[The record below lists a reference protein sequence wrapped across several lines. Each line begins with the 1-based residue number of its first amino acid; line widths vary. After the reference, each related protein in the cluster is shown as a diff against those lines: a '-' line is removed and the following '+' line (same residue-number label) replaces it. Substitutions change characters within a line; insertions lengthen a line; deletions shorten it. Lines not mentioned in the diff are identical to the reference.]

1 MNENC
6 LINCLSYLDLNDLI
20 EIFHYRKDYF
30 KIFFKNLIKNNVNN
44 KKSIDNLSITNFL
57 NYVPLPTY
65 FKYNIFEIKTNNFY
79 EINEKNEN
87 NIMQS
92 NICIPHP
99 SISPIPFTFGFI
111 SKNKYKL
118 VNSNIY
124 YYEVKLEESNYTYT
138 DSLLSVGYGSINNL
152 VIKHH
157 VGQQDNS
164 VGLHSNSGK
173 VFINKSKN
181 GIVISNKIK
190 NGDVIGAGLIYLK
203 NDYYIPFFTLNGKLL
218 KFVREVIL
226 TGLLT
231 PQMSCRKI
239 NGINVNFSHNKFKFN
254 IEKLINSYNNI
265 ISTKNKYILKNYDI
279 KLYKFIT
286 RRLNNVHFSN
296 KTEPMYFQIPTVNIN
311 FNPLNTSNQINSF
324 LQNITNNAINSL
336 HSPINNTENISNLP
350 YESDSEEIIEESVDD
365 ETSLLMY
372 SDNILN
378 FFEGPNLD

>member
-1 MNENC
+1 M
-6 LINCLSYLDLNDLI
+6 
-20 EIFHYRKDYF
+20 
-30 KIFFKNLIKNNVNN
+30 
-44 KKSIDNLSITNFL
+44 
-57 NYVPLPTY
+57 PTY

-111 SKNKYKL
+111 NKNKYKL

-124 YYEVKLEESNYTYT
+124 YYEVKLEESNYTYN

-157 VGQQDNS
+157 VGDQDNS
-164 VGLHSNSGK
+164 VGLHSSSGR

-181 GIVISNKIK
+181 GILIANKIK

-254 IEKLINSYNNI
+254 IGKLINSYNNI

-286 RRLNNVHFSN
+286 RRLI
-296 KTEPMYFQIPTVNIN
+296 MYI
-311 FNPLNTSNQINSF
+311 F
-324 LQNITNNAINSL
+324 LIKLSL
-336 HSPINNTENISNLP
+336 CIFKF
-350 YESDSEEIIEESVDD
+350 
-365 ETSLLMY
+365 LLL
-372 SDNILN
+372 I
-378 FFEGPNLD
+378 